1 MALVSQQPLR
11 RDAFS
16 GFPDPDAAIQF
27 FLELQ
32 AEQNRAWFA
41 AHRADYERLC
51 RRPLELLM
59 AELRA
64 RLADVYPGLAAVEPH
79 IFRIQRD
86 TRFARDKS
94 PYKTNV
100 AASLPLRAGPP
111 GSDGHAIPS
120 LYLNF
125 GLDGEVVAAGCW
137 HLPPERLG
145 RYRAAV
151 AAGPGAAL
159 QRIVDGLVSGGWALA
174 SMEALKRVP
183 APYPAD
189 HPRGELLKRKGLAVS
204 HQPADGLSAT
214 PAFADWAAARLGEA
228 APLLAWLDQHVA

>member
-1 MALVSQQPLR
+1 MALVSQPSDR

-16 GFPDPDAAIQF
+16 GFPDAAIPF

-41 AHRADYERLC
+41 AHRDNYERLC
-51 RRPLELLM
+51 RRPLELLV
-59 AELRA
+59 AALRE
-64 RLADVYPGLAAVEPH
+64 RLVDVYPGLGEVEPH

-100 AASLPLRAGPP
+100 AASLPIRADPP
-111 GSDGHAIPS
+111 GADMDAVPS
-120 LYLNF
+120 LYLSF

-137 HLPPERLG
+137 HIGPERLQ

-151 AAGPGAAL
+151 AAARSGATV
-159 QRIVDGLVSGGWALA
+159 QRLVDGLVAGGWTVA
-174 SMEALKRVP
+174 SMETLKRVP
-183 APYPAD
+183 APYAAD

-204 HQPADGLSAT
+204 CQPADGLSAT
-214 PAFADWAAARLGEA
+214 PAFADWAARLREV
-228 APLLAWLDQHVA
+228 APLLAWLDQHLA